1 MINSKRL
8 EDRITKLATIGKV
21 GETGVSR
28 LAHSIEDKIAM
39 DLVASW
45 MAEAGMK
52 TEIDCYGNVIGVYE
66 GTSPSLP
73 RLVLGSH
80 IDSQPR
86 GGRFDGTIGVIGAI
100 EVVQVLNDSNLT
112 FERSIEV
119 VAFSDEEG
127 ARFNKGLFGVRGL
140 TGNLTVEDLLRKDS
154 EGISRKQA
162 LENIGITTNEAFPV
176 RYSNDNVFAFLEM
189 HIEQGPLLESKEL
202 PVGIVQGISG
212 PLWLTVEF
220 KGHSGHAGSV
230 PMNLRKDA
238 LVGAA
243 RVIYL
248 FDELLKQDQTIPTVG
263 TVGYI
268 ENFPNSRN
276 SISDRV
282 TFTVDLRDILPERRT
297 LFEQK
302 LYEIIAETVEEYQ
315 LDYSISV
322 DTNSEPKYCADWIKD
337 ILKDELQQMGQVPY
351 ELMSGPFHDALMMA
365 EISPFGMIFVR
376 CKDGLSHH
384 PNEYASIDDIT
395 TGTNLLYKTVL
406 RIL

>member
-1 MINSKRL
+1 
-8 EDRITKLATIGKV
+8 
-21 GETGVSR
+21 
-28 LAHSIEDKIAM
+28 
-39 DLVASW
+39 
-45 MAEAGMK
+45 
-52 TEIDCYGNVIGVYE
+52 
-66 GTSPSLP
+66 
-73 RLVLGSH
+73 
-80 IDSQPR
+80 
-86 GGRFDGTIGVIGAI
+86 
-100 EVVQVLNDSNLT
+100 
-112 FERSIEV
+112 
-119 VAFSDEEG
+119 
-127 ARFNKGLFGVRGL
+127 
-140 TGNLTVEDLLRKDS
+140 
-154 EGISRKQA
+154 
-162 LENIGITTNEAFPV
+162 
-176 RYSNDNVFAFLEM
+176 
-189 HIEQGPLLESKEL
+189 
-202 PVGIVQGISG
+202 
-212 PLWLTVEF
+212 
-220 KGHSGHAGSV
+220 
-230 PMNLRKDA
+230 MNLRKDA

-282 TFTVDLRDILPERRT
+282 TFTVDLRDILPERRD

-337 ILKDELQQMGQVPY
+337 ILKDELQQMDQVPY

-395 TGTNLLYKTVL
+395 TGTNLLYKAVL
-406 RIL
+406 KIL